1 MKQQKISLSVVAL
14 ALILVLSACSKEQQA
29 LNKLEGKWKYT
40 KITVLGFAIDLAQLG
55 YTDASIEFVK
65 CDSKQTQLCTG
76 VINLNG
82 TPGAFTY
89 DMAADGK
96 SVKVIETGGAISTY
110 KITKLTKSDFVYTA
124 PGLDTIINGSP
135 VKLEAEFTCV
145 R

>member
-1 MKQQKISLSVVAL
+1 
-14 ALILVLSACSKEQQA
+14 
-29 LNKLEGKWKYT
+29 
-40 KITVLGFAIDLAQLG
+40 
-55 YTDASIEFVK
+55 
-65 CDSKQTQLCTG
+65 
-76 VINLNG
+76 
-82 TPGAFTY
+82 
-89 DMAADGK
+89 MAADGK

>member
-65 CDSKQTQLCTG
+65 CDSNKR
-76 VINLNG
+76 
-82 TPGAFTY
+82 
-89 DMAADGK
+89 
-96 SVKVIETGGAISTY
+96 S
-110 KITKLTKSDFVYTA
+110 FVRE
-124 PGLDTIINGSP
+124 LSI
-135 VKLEAEFTCV
+135 
-145 R
+145 

>member
-1 MKQQKISLSVVAL
+1 MKQQKFSLSVVVL
-14 ALILVLSACSKEQQA
+14 ALVLILSACSKEQQA
-29 LNKLEGKWKYT
+29 LNKLEGKWNYT

-55 YTDASIEFVK
+55 YTNASIEFVK

-82 TPGAFTY
+82 TPAAFTY
-89 DMAADGK
+89 DMASDGK
-96 SVKVIETGGAISTY
+96 SVKVIEAGGTTSTY
-110 KITKLTKSDFVYTA
+110 KIVKLDKSNFVYSA
-124 PGLDTIINGSP
+124 PALDTVINGSP